1 MTGCSKLC
9 YSYEKKQ
16 NADEICAAAS
26 HVASVE
32 IPSFSEMIAQDVS
45 VYPFTG
51 TIEEVTNKVAF
62 IAHSSGT
69 TGRNLCNVQ
78 I

>member
-9 YSYEKKQ
+9 YSSEKKQ
-16 NADEICAAAS
+16 NADEICAAAP

-32 IPSFSEMIAQDVS
+32 IPSFADMIAQEVS
-45 VYPFTG
+45 LYPFTG
-51 TIEEVTNKVAF
+51 TIEEVKNKVAF

-69 TGRNLCNVQ
+69 TGKN